1 MAIKGSMNLGLS
13 DELKTAF
20 PDLLPLP
27 RPSVVD
33 QEIKDPNWLAG
44 FTCRGVEG
52 CFRIKVQK
60 NLTTRAGVQVLL
72 EFQLTQ
78 HIRDELLLKSF
89 STYFNC
95 GKHYKAKGGEWGDF
109 SVVLFSDITDKI
121 IPFFKE
127 YPIKGI
133 KAKDF
138 EDFCEAALII
148 KQGDHLT
155 ENGLS
160 KILGDPPPCPPQG

>member
-1 MAIKGSMNLGLS
+1 M
-13 DELKTAF
+13 
-20 PDLLPLP
+20 
-27 RPSVVD
+27 
-33 QEIKDPNWLAG
+33 
-44 FTCRGVEG
+44 
-52 CFRIKVQK
+52 
-60 NLTTRAGVQVLL
+60 
-72 EFQLTQ
+72 
-78 HIRDELLLKSF
+78 KSF

-95 GKHYKAKGGEWGDF
+95 GKYSKAKEREWADF
-109 SVVLFSDITDKI
+109 SVTLFSDITDKI

-127 YPIKGI
+127 HPIKGI

-160 KILGDPPPCPPQG
+160 KILKIKAGMNRGRKFEA